1 MSHQNG
7 LREAED
13 CRLLM
18 QAVLLKHFRDV
29 RHPPPLGQSKTEI
42 DVLARQG
49 ELTTACVAH
58 RGGSHHQRRI
68 AHRAPTFEERRY
80 DFVMIQRNPGGWDDP
95 IRHQESELR
104 SNYDDLRIGL
114 HERQLPHEPV
124 GMRDVIR
131 VESREKRRSCLSD
144 AAIHSRSGAGVRLSH
159 NTESRVGNRLHELPR
174 RVS

>member
-29 RHPPPLGQSKTEI
+29 RHPPPLGQSKT
-42 DVLARQG
+42 
-49 ELTTACVAH
+49 
-58 RGGSHHQRRI
+58 
-68 AHRAPTFEERRY
+68 PTFEERRY

-144 AAIHSRSGAGVRLSH
+144 AAIHSRSGAGVR
-159 NTESRVGNRLHELPR
+159 
-174 RVS
+174 